1 MKLIQEITDKDVL
14 GIDGLSD
21 AKPRY
26 TARAILK
33 NNSDKYAVMYAEKFD
48 LYSLPGG
55 GIEDNEDKIEA
66 LKREILEET
75 GCVCESI
82 EELGYVY
89 ENRAHCDYTQYSYY
103 YVVETEKPTHNP
115 SLTADESKNKTK
127 VQWHSLNDIVHLI
140 FNQKPTTN
148 QQKFLKARDVAAL
161 KKYIKIVGNEHCSS
175 E

>member
-1 MKLIQEITDKDVL
+1 MILIKEITDKDIL
-14 GIDGLSD
+14 GTDGISD

-33 NNSDKYAVMYAEKFD
+33 NHSDRYAVMYAKKFS

-55 GIEDNEDKIEA
+55 GIEDNEDKLDA

-75 GCVCESI
+75 GCICKSL

-103 YVVETEKPTHNP
+103 YVVTTENPTQNP
-115 SLTADESKNKTK
+115 CLTDNESKNKTK
-127 VQWHSLNDIVHLI
+127 VQWHSLNTVIDLI
-140 FNQKPTTN
+140 FNQNPATN
-148 QQKFLKARDVAAL
+148 QQRFLKARDVAAL
-161 KKYIKIVGNEHCSS
+161 QKYMEK
-175 E
+175 